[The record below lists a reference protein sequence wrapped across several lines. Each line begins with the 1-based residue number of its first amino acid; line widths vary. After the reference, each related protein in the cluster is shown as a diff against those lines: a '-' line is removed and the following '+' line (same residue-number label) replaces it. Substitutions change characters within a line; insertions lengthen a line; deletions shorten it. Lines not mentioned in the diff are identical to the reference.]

1 MVKGERHRWAE
12 MFRRRD
18 EMFLSY
24 VVRVWQSVVSQ
35 LQRDAHEN
43 TITKALVEQLD
54 ANRQARQRFYCDYQF
69 VPIEWRSMG
78 EMTEDQY
85 IDLAMIVGND
95 RRAYFAYECKK
106 LNVLRRGTR
115 HSQTG
120 PYVDEEGMM
129 RFVTEKYAKDLPVGC
144 MLGYVMDGDVQWA
157 YTKVTDAV
165 KSHSRALGLQG
176 PPHAA
181 SSIGSIQRFV
191 TLHGIKDRRLEIR
204 HALLPL

>member
-1 MVKGERHRWAE
+1 
-12 MFRRRD
+12 
-18 EMFLSY
+18 MFLSY
-24 VVRVWQSVVSQ
+24 VVRVWQSVVGQ
-35 LQRDAHEN
+35 LQRDVREN
-43 TITKALVEQLD
+43 TITKTLVEQLD

-69 VPIEWRSMG
+69 VPIEWRSIG

-95 RRAYFAYECKK
+95 RRAYLAYECKK

-115 HSQTG
+115 LSQARA
-120 PYVDEEGMM
+120 YVGEEGMM

-157 YTKVTDAV
+157 YTRVTAAV
-165 KSHSRALGLQG
+165 KSHRRPLGLQG
-176 PPHAA
+176 PPHSA

-191 TLHGIKDRRLEIR
+191 TLHSIKDRSLEMR
-204 HALLPL
+204 HALLPFADRPASRMPPSRQRG